1 MKERDGEPG
10 RRRDEAT
17 GSGGEVKQQDSS
29 LFSPLPD
36 FPTPPLPVAPSP
48 RHRVSP
54 DAGPRVNVA
63 GIEVDNLTEEET
75 VRAIARLME
84 TAGPHYLCVINAAK
98 AVAASRDARLRGA
111 LDGAA
116 LVTADGMSVV
126 WAARLLGKR
135 LKERVTGIDL
145 FARLIRQAATQGWSV
160 FFFGACEESVR
171 GVVDRFAREHPG
183 LRVAGW
189 RNGYVEPA
197 ESAAVV
203 ETIRGSG
210 ADLLFVA
217 MGSPAQEYWI
227 AANLQRTGARFA
239 MGVGGSFDHLS
250 GRKPRAPRWM
260 QRAGLEWL
268 YRLLSEPRRLWRRY
282 LVGNAQFI
290 RLLIRQL
297 RSTRQL

>member
-1 MKERDGEPG
+1 MRRKEEGETG
-10 RRRDEAT
+10 RREEEDVDGAA
-17 GSGGEVKQQDSS
+17 SVSS
-29 LFSPLPD
+29 S
-36 FPTPPLPVAPSP
+36 PPLPFFRLV
-48 RHRVSP
+48 
-54 DAGPRVNVA
+54 GPRVNVA

-75 VRAIARLME
+75 VSAIARMME
-84 TAGPHYLCVINAAK
+84 TAGPHYLCVINASK
-98 AVAASRDARLRGA
+98 TVAASRDARLRET
-111 LDGAA
+111 LDRAA

-126 WAARLLGKR
+126 WAARLLGKQ

-145 FARLIRQAATQGWSV
+145 FTRLLAQAAARGWSV

-171 GVVDRFAREHPG
+171 GVVARFTREYPG

-189 RNGYVEPA
+189 RNGYVEAA
-197 ESAAVV
+197 EAVAVV
-203 ETIRGSG
+203 EMIRRSG

-227 AANLQRTGARFA
+227 AANLERTGARFA

-260 QRAGLEWL
+260 QRAGFEWL
-268 YRLLSEPRRLWRRY
+268 YRLLREPRRLWRRY

-290 RLLIRQL
+290 RLVIRQF